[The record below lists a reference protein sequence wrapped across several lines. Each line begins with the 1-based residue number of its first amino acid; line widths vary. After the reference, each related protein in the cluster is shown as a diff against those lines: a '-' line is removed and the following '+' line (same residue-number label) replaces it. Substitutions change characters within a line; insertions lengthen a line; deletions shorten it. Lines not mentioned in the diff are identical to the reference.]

1 MLVQKITYF
10 TNCRKNKNTEIIA
23 SATNHDCNVLP
34 NSQRKFSQIQIKIP
48 PTCPSLMETCSI
60 IKNNYE
66 LKIKVDGSGL
76 SVGMCLS
83 IPIEIG
89 TVPFLGGKVSTTD
102 IFNVDFQPRNFHGVN
117 NDRETKIGNFIN
129 FYDPLYPVY
138 THIY

>member
-1 MLVQKITYF
+1 MLVQKITF
-10 TNCRKNKNTEIIA
+10 ITNCRKNKNTEIIA
-23 SATNHDCNVLP
+23 SATNQNCNVLP
-34 NSQRKFSQIQIKIP
+34 NSQHKFSQIQIKIP

-76 SVGMCLS
+76 SLGKHLS

-89 TVPFLGGKVSTTD
+89 TVPFVGDKVFTTNM
-102 IFNVDFQPRNFHGVN
+102 FKVDFQPRNFHGIN
-117 NDRETKIGNFIN
+117 NDRETQIGNFIN

-138 THIY
+138 NHMS